1 MTVTTLHPL
10 PSSAHPLASTAPES
24 RDERC
29 ARAERL
35 LEGLEGCSANERERR
50 RQEAV
55 LLSLELADMVAR
67 RYRGRGIEDD
77 DLVQVARMALVKA
90 VRGYRPGRGH
100 SFAAYAV
107 PTVSGEVKRYFRD
120 KGWAVRP
127 PRRLQE
133 RRVQLLSAEETL
145 RHELARE
152 PNRAELAER
161 LGLDLAELDETA
173 ACFTAYHAHS
183 LDMPARDGGALDVG
197 VDGEDETDRL
207 VLRDAL
213 GHALAQLTDRE
224 QAIVRLR
231 FVEEC
236 TQSEIGA
243 QLGVSQMQVSRL
255 LSGILRRLR
264 CSIEPAA

>member
-1 MTVTTLHPL
+1 MTVTRLHPQ
-10 PSSAHPLASTAPES
+10 PSTAES

-35 LEGLEGCSANERERR
+35 LESLDGCSAQETERCRH
-50 RQEAV
+50 EAV
-55 LLSLELADMVAR
+55 LLSLDLADMVAR
-67 RYRGRGIEDD
+67 RYSGRGIEDD

-133 RRVQLLSAEETL
+133 RRVQLLAAEEEL
-145 RHELARE
+145 RHELSRE
-152 PNRAELAER
+152 PSRTELAQR
-161 LGLDLAELDETA
+161 LGLDLAELDETT

-183 LDMPARDGGALDVG
+183 LDVPARDGGALDVG
-197 VDGEDETDRL
+197 VDGEDEADRL

-213 GHALAQLTDRE
+213 VHAVTQLTERE
-224 QAIVRLR
+224 RVIVRLR
-231 FVEEC
+231 FVDEC

-243 QLGVSQMQVSRL
+243 VLGVSQMQVSRL
-255 LSGILRRLR
+255 LAGILRRLR

>member
-10 PSSAHPLASTAPES
+10 STPSES

-35 LEGLEGCSANERERR
+35 LEGLDGCSAREAERCRN
-50 RQEAV
+50 EAV
-55 LLSLELADMVAR
+55 LLSLDLADMVAR
-67 RYRGRGIEDD
+67 RYSGRGIEDD

-107 PTVSGEVKRYFRD
+107 PTVSGEVKRHFRD

-133 RRVQLLSAEETL
+133 RRVQLLAAEEEL
-145 RHELARE
+145 RHELYHE
-152 PNRAELAER
+152 PSRAQLAER
-161 LGLDLAELDETA
+161 LGLDVEALAETM
-173 ACFTAYHAHS
+173 ACATAYHAHS
-183 LDMPARDGGALDVG
+183 LDVPGRDGRAFDVG
-197 VDGEDETDRL
+197 VDGEDEADRL

-213 GHALAQLTDRE
+213 AHALGRLTERE
-224 QAIVRLR
+224 RDIVRMR

-243 QLGVSQMQVSRL
+243 SLGVSQMQVSRL

-264 CSIEPAA
+264 CTIEAAA